1 MSKQKIIIIDFEIL
15 YDIFDEVKNL
25 LNYEIFKID
34 LSEIEKKQIDIE
46 KNCIF
51 LTNDIE
57 KINKLNNFDTKR
69 VLELK
74 SLPISFTKLI
84 EKINL
89 FFLKINFQL
98 KSEIKI
104 KNYFLNLNE
113 KSISKENKN
122 IKLTEKELEIILYLS
137 NNEKPKSILDLQ
149 NEIWKYNDDSETHTV
164 ETHVYR
170 LRKKIQNIF
179 DDKNF
184 ILSNKK
190 GYYL

>member
-34 LSEIEKKQIDIE
+34 FSEIEKKQIDIE

-113 KSISKENKN
+113 RSISKENKN

-137 NNEKPKSILDLQ
+137 NNEKPKSILELQ

-164 ETHVYR
+164 ETHIYR

>member
-34 LSEIEKKQIDIE
+34 FSEIEKKQIDIE

-113 KSISKENKN
+113 RSISKKNKN

-137 NNEKPKSILDLQ
+137 NNEKPKSILELQ

-164 ETHVYR
+164 ETHIYR

>member
-113 KSISKENKN
+113 RSISKENKN

-149 NEIWKYNDDSETHTV
+149 NEIWKYNDD
-164 ETHVYR
+164 
-170 LRKKIQNIF
+170 
-179 DDKNF
+179 
-184 ILSNKK
+184 
-190 GYYL
+190 